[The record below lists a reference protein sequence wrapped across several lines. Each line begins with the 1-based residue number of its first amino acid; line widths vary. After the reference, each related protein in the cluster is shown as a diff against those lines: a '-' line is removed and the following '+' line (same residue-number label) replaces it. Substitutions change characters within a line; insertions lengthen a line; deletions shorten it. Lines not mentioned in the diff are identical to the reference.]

1 MQPEADPSRRTD
13 GREAEDVLS
22 AIRRLVATEPA
33 RPAAPARPTTLVLTA
48 AQRVRP
54 PANNG
59 WRTRRPPAPRA
70 PADPRARL
78 ESSISE
84 MASAMADLM
93 AGAATAARPKRGG
106 KQGGARSDAEAEELR
121 DLVAEVVREEL
132 NGALGERLTRNVRK
146 LVRAEIARTLAAR
159 DLQREP
165 A

>member
-106 KQGGARSDAEAEELR
+106 ARSDAEAEELR

>member
-78 ESSISE
+78 ESSIAE

-93 AGAATAARPKRGG
+93 AGAATAARPKR
-106 KQGGARSDAEAEELR
+106 GGARSDAEAEELR